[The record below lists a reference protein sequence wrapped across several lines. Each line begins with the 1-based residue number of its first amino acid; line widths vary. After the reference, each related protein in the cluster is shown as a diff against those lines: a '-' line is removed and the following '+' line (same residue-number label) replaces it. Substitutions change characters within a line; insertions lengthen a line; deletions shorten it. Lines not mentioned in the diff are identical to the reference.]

1 MGLLLFHSIEKT
13 RVTLLKWLNAIQT
26 PRSLLFF
33 LKIVRSR
40 VSSERG
46 EAARCVFAA
55 PRSQSW
61 AKTRHVTSDAIQEV
75 QWLSRFSK
83 HIYLHGKDLFINL

>member
-13 RVTLLKWLNAIQT
+13 RVTLMKWLNGIQA

-46 EAARCVFAA
+46 EAARFVFAA
-55 PRSQSW
+55 PRSHSW